1 MVPNDKDSVELDN
14 YYTGEKITIP
24 LNVALT
30 PNQNAQRYFK
40 KYQKLKEAVKHLTGL
55 IEETKQT
62 IDYLESVE
70 FSLSQA
76 NMDEIGDIREE
87 LVQAGFMKRRSTDKR
102 HKRKKPEQ
110 YLASDGKTTIMVGRN
125 NLQNEELTFKMAKK
139 VSSGSTPRIFQGV
152 TWLSRT
158 ILTQLMRSRL
168 MRLNWQPTTLRPVC
182 QTWFKSI

>member
-1 MVPNDKDSVELDN
+1 M
-14 YYTGEKITIP
+14 
-24 LNVALT
+24 
-30 PNQNAQRYFK
+30 
-40 KYQKLKEAVKHLTGL
+40 TGL

-76 NMDEIGDIREE
+76 NMDEIEDIREE

-139 VSSGSTPRIFQGV
+139 GELWFHAKDIPGSHVVAQGQ
-152 TWLSRT
+152 S
-158 ILTQLMRSRL
+158 
-168 MRLNWQPTTLRPVC
+168 
-182 QTWFKSI
+182 